1 MRPMGRKKG
10 SCSIRRTP
18 QNRAA
23 PLKTRSCGYLSMWRP
38 AEIGRDGRGARHRDE
53 KAASVAARETG
64 LERNQSVINGN
75 ISYKL
80 LHPKR

>member
-38 AEIGRDGRGARHRDE
+38 RKLAEMGVVPAIGTR
-53 KAASVAARETG
+53 
-64 LERNQSVINGN
+64 
-75 ISYKL
+75 KL
-80 LHPKR
+80 PPWLHAKLGWSATRA